1 MPRADTLRASFT
13 VIVPITSPQERKQHQ
28 CIRSPPSTYQHDDEC
43 VRKSVLPGSD
53 LQKDACHVNDN
64 NKEIDAVDENPSTVN
79 HDGEDNVDDGA
90 QQMDKG
96 QAHER
101 QEMVCQAS
109 ATASTSQESEMMH
122 SVTRVETT
130 VDMEEFDSLEAPHVE
145 VCISLVQRTT
155 RLVYIHLLAY

>member
-1 MPRADTLRASFT
+1 M
-13 VIVPITSPQERKQHQ
+13 
-28 CIRSPPSTYQHDDEC
+28 DDEELDSMSMRWTTGIMHKGTENQQLHADHC
-43 VRKSVLPGSD
+43 TASSEEENVG
-53 LQKDACHVNDN
+53 
-64 NKEIDAVDENPSTVN
+64 AVDEMPA
-79 HDGEDNVDDGA
+79 GA
-90 QQMDKG
+90 DKG